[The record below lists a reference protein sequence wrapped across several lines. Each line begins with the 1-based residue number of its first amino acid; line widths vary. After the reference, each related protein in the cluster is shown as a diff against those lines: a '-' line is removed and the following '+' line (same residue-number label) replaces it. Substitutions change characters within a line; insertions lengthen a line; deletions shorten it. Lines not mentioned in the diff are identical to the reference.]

1 MSQLSLPMLTV
12 YTGPRIVSG
21 DVVGGCKQYRDA
33 VRMCWSMRVRSKMS
47 KTAYAAEVGCY
58 PSHLSGYVSDEKGRR
73 QLPAEYVAAFE
84 VACGNRCIT
93 QWLAAQANL
102 TILETF
108 IQQRAA

>member
-1 MSQLSLPMLTV
+1 MPQMSLPYLTH
-12 YTGPRIVSG
+12 YDGPRIVSG
-21 DVVGGCKQYRDA
+21 DVVGACKTYRDA
-33 VRMCWSMRVRSKMS
+33 VRMCWSLRVRNKMS

-58 PSHLSGYVSDEKGRR
+58 PSHLSGYVSEDEGRR
-73 QLPAEYVAAFE
+73 QLPAEFVAAFE
-84 VACGNRCIT
+84 VACGNRCVT

>member
-1 MSQLSLPMLTV
+1 MPQMQLPMLTY
-12 YTGPRIVSG
+12 YTGPQIVSS
-21 DVVGGCKQYRDA
+21 DVVGACKQYRDA
-33 VRMCWSMRVRSKMS
+33 VRMCWSLRIRNKMS

-58 PSHLSGYVSDEKGRR
+58 ASHLAGYVSEEEGRR

-108 IQQRAA
+108 IQTKAA